1 MQKLI
6 LKMIGK
12 TLFCIFS
19 RLPNKL
25 YKIGLYIVYTIDQ
38 VACLFFSYYS
48 DRPTPLRREKTFDL
62 DPKATNKDAK
72 VWRSSTNLVYPVSIF
87 TWFQ

>member
-1 MQKLI
+1 MIYI
-6 LKMIGK
+6 L
-12 TLFCIFS
+12 
-19 RLPNKL
+19 
-25 YKIGLYIVYTIDQ
+25 YTIDQ

-72 VWRSSTNLVYPVSIF
+72 VWRSSTCPVYEFNLYK
-87 TWFQ
+87 